1 MRSTLL
7 ARLAALAIAAA
18 LATPGTANAQIFKK
32 LKETVK
38 QAAEE
43 ETLSQVD
50 RLVRDGVACPFN
62 DFDCIRSAQDS
73 GEEFYLTDEDGEVV
87 VDGEGEAVTDPA
99 EAAAVLGKPAPTS
112 GESAVPPPPGA
123 GAAPPPA
130 DLSTAYSNY
139 DFEPGDRVLVEDD
152 FSADNVG
159 DFPRRFSLVEGSF
172 EVIEWQGA
180 RYVRALSGGSFA
192 IPLPGTL
199 PETFTLETAVNLQ
212 HGNAYLRITP
222 GRAFHGRPR
231 DYAGSA
237 VSIEFG
243 RAGVRPVGANGG
255 PDALARIESSVVR
268 DAIVPVRVMADGDHM
283 KIYLGDE
290 RVANVPNAVF
300 PRSDTLFVSVG
311 SATPERPIVI
321 GGFRI
326 AGGGRDLY
334 DRLATEGRVATRGIH
349 FDVNSATIRPE
360 SRAALDEIGA
370 MLQEHPQL
378 RISIEGH
385 TDSDGDDAANLSL
398 SERRAAAV
406 KDYLVTNYGVQADRL
421 ESVGLGETV
430 PVADNATAEGKQ
442 ENRRVELVRL

>member
-1 MRSTLL
+1 MRSIPLV
-7 ARLAALAIAAA
+7 RLAALAVVAA
-18 LATPGTANAQIFKK
+18 LAMPGTADAQIFKK
-32 LKETVK
+32 LKETVSD
-38 QAAEE
+38 AAEDE
-43 ETLSQVD
+43 VLTQVD
-50 RLVRDGVACPFN
+50 RLVREGVACPFN
-62 DFDCIRSAQDS
+62 DFECIESARDS
-73 GEEFYLTDEDGEVV
+73 GDDYYLTDEEGEVV
-87 VDGEGEAVTDPA
+87 VDEEGEAVTDPA
-99 EAAAVLGKPAPTS
+99 EAAAVLGKPAPA
-112 GESAVPPPPGA
+112 SAGAAVPPPGA
-123 GAAPPPA
+123 GTAPPPA
-130 DLSTAYSNY
+130 DLSTAHSNY
-139 DFEPGDRVLVEDD
+139 DFEAGDRVLVEED
-152 FSADNVG
+152 FFGDNVG

-172 EVIEWQGA
+172 EVIEWQDA

-192 IPLPGTL
+192 IPLPETL

-231 DYAGSA
+231 DYQGSA
-237 VSIEFG
+237 VSIELA
-243 RAGVRPVGANGG
+243 RAGVRPVGADGG
-255 PDALARIESSVVR
+255 PDARARIEPAVVQ
-268 DAIVPVRVMADGDHM
+268 DAVVPVRVMADGDHM
-283 KIYLGDE
+283 KVYLGDE

-300 PRSDTLFVSVG
+300 PRSDTLFVAVS

-334 DRLATEGRVATRGIH
+334 DRLSTEGRVATRGIH

-360 SRAALDEIGA
+360 SRAALDEIGS
-370 MLQEHPQL
+370 MLREHPDL

-385 TDSDGDDAANLSL
+385 TDSDGDDASNLDL

-406 KDYLVTNYGVQADRL
+406 RDYLVANYGVEGARL

-430 PVADNATAEGKQ
+430 PVADNATPEGRQ